1 MAVAQ
6 TQLGGLSPSY
16 KCVIV
21 FSTRTMDS
29 AVCQL
34 QRKENAIG
42 YTNTVVS
49 LESIE
54 PAYEAR
60 EPQNERLIA
69 LENGSASDEARHRF
83 EQLRNTVAPLRHALL
98 SHPIYAE
105 IDSLNRLREFM
116 QMHVFA
122 VWDFMSLGNDSRVN

>member
-1 MAVAQ
+1 
-6 TQLGGLSPSY
+6 
-16 KCVIV
+16 
-21 FSTRTMDS
+21 MDS
-29 AVCQL
+29 VVCQL
-34 QRKENAIG
+34 QHKENAIG

-83 EQLRNTVAPLRHALL
+83 EQLRTTVAPLRHALL